1 MAANHSSE
9 SPTLRVSGPDPSL
22 SPRDVVAIQLD
33 ALRHNDQPYH
43 DAGIETV
50 FRFAS
55 EGNQRSTG
63 PLRRFAGLVRN
74 PLYAP
79 LLYHRRA
86 DLGETYTLGDEVAWM
101 NVRVIDDN
109 EQSHIYEFMLSRD
122 PNTSCWRT
130 DSVLPTLPDGF
141 EFKAES

>member
-1 MAANHSSE
+1 MAANHSE
-9 SPTLRVSGPDPSL
+9 SPALRTPVPSPSL
-22 SPRDVVAIQLD
+22 TARDVVTIQLD
-33 ALRHNDQPYH
+33 ALRRNDEPYD

-63 PLRRFAGLVRN
+63 PLKRFAGLVRN

-86 DLGETYTLGDEVAWM
+86 DLGETHTLGDEVAWM
-101 NVRVIDDN
+101 NVRVVAYND
-109 EQSHIYEFMLSRD
+109 QPHIYEFMLSRD
-122 PNTSCWRT
+122 PDTSCWRT

-141 EFKAES
+141 EFKADS